1 MYSYQECI
9 CAACDHRFMQQMG
22 ARGFQP
28 SVIVLKDKDGNDCY
42 EEKCP
47 KCGEILI
54 VTKGKL
60 ETIIRSECDMNEFEV
75 TGIRGI

>member
-9 CAACDHRFMQQMG
+9 CAVCDHRFMQQMG

-28 SVIVLKDKDGNDCY
+28 SILILKDRDGKTCY

-47 KCGEILI
+47 KCDEILI

-75 TGIRGI
+75 KGIRGI

>member
-9 CAACDHRFMQQMG
+9 CAACEHRFMQEIG

-28 SVIVLKDKDGNDCY
+28 SVLMIKDQDDNDCY

-47 KCGEILI
+47 KCGELLI

-60 ETIIRSECDMNEFEV
+60 KTIKRRECDMNDFKV
-75 TGIRGI
+75 SGIRGI